1 MWKKFFVFMIALLSI
16 LIVSIASLAAYL
28 YKNQDVLARYAL
40 QELNDMMQGYT
51 RLGGVKIDVFTN
63 FPYISIDLQD
73 LALYASESDTLQPI
87 YRFNDV
93 YLGFNYTDIVAGSY
107 KVKKIKIKQGEINI
121 EKHEDGSINLLLAK
135 SLKEKAEENA
145 SENSKFSLKLKKL
158 VLDNLQ
164 VTKTDY
170 QSKQYLHLHFKKAE
184 SSFKFNEELLLNK
197 LDTHFELVELRIQ
210 DSVWLKNKQLHWETD
225 LEYQFANS
233 LLRIRPSRFE
243 IKDAQFELQGTV
255 DFARNAF
262 LDLEIFGRKPDFRLI
277 TAFAPEGVY
286 EKLKSYQNSGDVYFK
301 GKVKGASVD
310 AIPRIDL
317 EFGCKNA
324 DFINPNRKN
333 SIRDLNFTGFFTNGE
348 ERHLRTSELLIKS
361 LSGNPEESVFK
372 GSFHIKNF
380 ENPLVSIDFHSRLN
394 LATLQ
399 NFFEI
404 EALKGLS
411 GWLIIDMTLD
421 ELMDYYDTP
430 TALGKLKDGSDS
442 RLIFEKVH
450 LQSPDLP
457 YPVRFNG
464 RMEIA
469 SSKLIFKNF
478 LANLGQSDFR
488 VDGEVVNLA
497 AFLHGEEAPFAA
509 ELKGSSKKILLKE
522 LLSFDKALAAQ
533 QEEEISD
540 LRYHLAFNTTTTELK
555 KKEGLPKGEFSV
567 KEFFVKLKHYPHHF
581 HDWHI
586 DLLLEEDKINIK
598 QFEGQVDNS
607 DFRLSGYLDNYRAL
621 QDSTRSK
628 QDVALKLL
636 LQSAQLHF
644 DDLFVYK
651 NKNYMPAEYQHE
663 TLSRLL
669 LDMSLQIPAKSLLQG
684 DWKANTRLQLR
695 QLDGQLKLHSY
706 GLRKLQAE
714 VDIVQSRLQVRDFK
728 GQMGTTDFRIQAEVE
743 NIAKLMEADFKGKK
757 SLYLQA
763 NQLNFN
769 ELLSQAELEKSHDT
783 LKNTEE
789 HAQAFNIF
797 ELPFPN
803 LDFQTDI
810 GELRYGKYHLK
821 QLKAALRI
829 EPSHKVYID
838 RFDTYTAG
846 GKLSIKG
853 YLNATDAKKIYFSS
867 TIQAQEM
874 DMDKMFY
881 KMDNFGQD
889 YLLNENLHGK
899 LSGTIQSKV
908 LLHPDL
914 VVNLR
919 DTEAH
924 IEATIREGRLTNF
937 APFKMMDRFMAGK
950 DLENVRFGEM
960 NNVIDVKN
968 GEISIPRMEISS
980 SLGYMMISG
989 KQNFDNDLQ
998 MSYLVEVPAFVIK
1011 DALWNHLSRKR
1022 RERRQR
1028 EQQQRQSQGEEEAII
1043 SSEDRQSRQLA
1054 TVRIE
1059 GRPDNIDFSFQGF
1072 RKNR

>member
-1 MWKKFFVFMIALLSI
+1 M
-16 LIVSIASLAAYL
+16 
-28 YKNQDVLARYAL
+28 
-40 QELNDMMQGYT
+40 
-51 RLGGVKIDVFTN
+51 
-63 FPYISIDLQD
+63 
-73 LALYASESDTLQPI
+73 
-87 YRFNDV
+87 
-93 YLGFNYTDIVAGSY
+93 
-107 KVKKIKIKQGEINI
+107 KKIKIKQGEINI
-121 EKHEDGSINLLLAK
+121 EKYEDGSINLLLAK
-135 SLKEKAEENA
+135 SLKEKAEENEA
-145 SENSKFSLKLKKL
+145 AGSKFSLKLKQL

-164 VTKTDY
+164 VTKTDH
-170 QSKQYLHLHFKKAE
+170 QSKQYLHLHFKKAQ
-184 SSFKFNEELLLNK
+184 SSFKSNEEMLLNE

-210 DSVWLKNKQLHWETD
+210 DSVWFKNKQLHWKTD

-301 GKVKGASVD
+301 GKIQGASID
-310 AIPRIDL
+310 DIPRIDL
-317 EFGCKNA
+317 EFGCKDA

-361 LSGNPEESVFK
+361 MSGNPEESVFK

-380 ENPLVSIDFHSRLN
+380 ENPLISIDFHSRLN

-404 EALKGLS
+404 DALKGLS
-411 GWLIIDMTLD
+411 GWLTIDMTLD

-430 TALGKLKDGSDS
+430 TTLGKLKDGSDS
-442 RLIFEKVH
+442 RLIFEKVR
-450 LQSPDLP
+450 LQPPSLP
-457 YPVRFNG
+457 YPVRLDG
-464 RMEIA
+464 RVEIA
-469 SSKLIFKNF
+469 SGKLILKNF

-488 VDGEVVNLA
+488 LEGEVMNLA
-497 AFLHGEEAPFAA
+497 AFLHGEEAPFTA

-522 LLSFDKALAAQ
+522 LLSFNKALAAQ

-540 LRYHLAFNTTTTELK
+540 LRYHLAFKTNTKELK
-555 KKEGLPKGEFSV
+555 KAQGLPKGEFLV

-586 DLLLEEDKINIK
+586 DLLIEEDKINIK

-607 DFRLSGYLDNYRAL
+607 DFRLAGYLNNYRAL

-628 QDVALKLL
+628 QDVELKLL

-651 NKNYMPAEYQHE
+651 NKNQMPAEYQHE
-663 TLSRLL
+663 TISQLL
-669 LDMSLQIPAKSLLQG
+669 LDMSLQMPAKSLLQA
-684 DWKANTRLQLR
+684 DWKDHTRLQLR
-695 QLDGQLKLHSY
+695 QLDGKFKVHNY

-714 VDIVQSRLQVRDFK
+714 LSVIQGKLQVKDFK
-728 GQMGTTDFRIQAEVE
+728 GRMGTSDFVVQAEVE
-743 NIAKLMEADFKGKK
+743 NIAKVMEADFKGKK
-757 SLYLQA
+757 SLTLQA

-769 ELLSQAELEKSHDT
+769 ELFSQAALEKSHDT
-783 LKNTEE
+783 LKSTEA

-803 LDFQTDI
+803 LSFQSDI
-810 GELRYGKYHLK
+810 GELRYGKYYLK
-821 QLKAALRI
+821 QLKAAIRI
-829 EPSHKVYID
+829 EPSHKVHID
-838 RFDTYTAG
+838 RLEAYTAG
-846 GKLSIKG
+846 GKLNLKG
-853 YLNATDAKKIYFSS
+853 YLNATDPKKIYFSS
-867 TIQAQEM
+867 TIQVQEM

-889 YLLNENLHGK
+889 YLVNQHLNGK

-924 IEATIREGRLTNF
+924 IEATIREGRLNNF
-937 APFKMMDRFMAGK
+937 APFKMMDRFMAGR

-980 SLGYMMISG
+980 TLGYMMISG

-1022 RERRQR
+1022 RERLQR
-1028 EQQQRQSQGEEEAII
+1028 EQQQRQEQGKEEAII
-1043 SSEDRQSRQLA
+1043 SSEERQSRQLA

-1059 GRPDNIDFSFQGF
+1059 GRPDKIDFTFEGF
-1072 RKNR
+1072 RKNK